1 MRKGS
6 GLSQPGL
13 GVIPGSDTYWLC
25 NEDFE
30 DFGLVSSLV

>member
-25 NEDFE
+25 NEDF
-30 DFGLVSSLV
+30 GLVSSLV